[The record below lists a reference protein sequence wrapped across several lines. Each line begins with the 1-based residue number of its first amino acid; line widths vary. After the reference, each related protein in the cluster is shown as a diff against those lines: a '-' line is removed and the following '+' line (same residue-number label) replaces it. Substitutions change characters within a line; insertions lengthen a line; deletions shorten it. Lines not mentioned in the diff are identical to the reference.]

1 MMMRSAAPS
10 CHIRALRLPSEQTRD
25 TNSGHHIMSPKG
37 KRLAVIAAIA
47 ALLAI
52 AVALVLGALRENI
65 VFFYTPSEIPAEAE
79 GRAIRLGGLVKQ
91 GSVEIDGLKS
101 NFIVT
106 DGKAELA
113 VSFDGALPSLFRE
126 GQGVVAEGRIG
137 NGLLTASNV
146 LAKHDETYM
155 PREVAASLRDKGV
168 WQGEGS

>member
-1 MMMRSAAPS
+1 
-10 CHIRALRLPSEQTRD
+10 
-25 TNSGHHIMSPKG
+25 MSPKQ
-37 KRLAVIAAIA
+37 KRLAAILAIA

-52 AVALVLGALRENI
+52 AVTLVLGALRENI
-65 VFFYTPSEIPAEAE
+65 VFFYTPSEIPAESE
-79 GRAIRLGGLVKQ
+79 GRAIRLGGLVKD

-101 NFIVT
+101 RFVVT
-106 DGKAELA
+106 DGKADLA

-126 GQGVVAEGRIG
+126 GQGVVAEGRLS

-155 PREVAASLRDKGV
+155 PREIADSLRDKGV